1 VRFSG
6 LAPVSAIDRESEL
19 KTPAFSRKILNNLL
33 HLNQIK
39 KMQSFSNKEGAVIIE
54 NLITVIQANKQ
65 YLSDIDGLIGDG
77 DHGINMNKGFTMCR
91 EELEK
96 NPGDLAYSAKVL
108 SKILMMK
115 IGGSM
120 GPLYGKMFRGFATEL
135 EGEDEIGIED
145 FGNALNGMLTA
156 IQSISPAQPGDKTLI
171 DTLHP
176 AVMAYKK
183 AADEGK
189 SFTEALDEMRKAA
202 ILGRDS
208 TKDMVAKLGR
218 ASRLG
223 ERSRGVL
230 DAGAT
235 SCCLILETMAGS
247 IKELIK

>member
-1 VRFSG
+1 MM
-6 LAPVSAIDRESEL
+6 IN
-19 KTPAFSRKILNNLL
+19 T
-33 HLNQIK
+33 
-39 KMQSFSNKEGAVIIE
+39 FSNIKGEVIIE
-54 NLITVIQANKQ
+54 NLITAIQENKQ

-77 DHGINMNKGFTMCR
+77 DHGVNMNKGFTMCR

-96 NPGDLAYSAKVL
+96 NPGDLAYSSKVL

-120 GPLYGKMFRGFATEL
+120 GPLYGKMFKGFASEL
-135 EGEDEIGIED
+135 DGKEEIGAEE
-145 FGNALNGMLTA
+145 FGAALNAMLTA
-156 IQSISPAQPGDKTLI
+156 VQSISPAQPGDKTLI
-171 DTLHP
+171 DTLQP

-183 AADEGK
+183 ACSEGK
-189 SFTEALDEMRKAA
+189 SFDATLDEMTKAA
-202 ILGRDS
+202 IAGRDL

-235 SCCLILETMAGS
+235 SCCLILETMADT
-247 IKELIK
+247 IQKILNPK